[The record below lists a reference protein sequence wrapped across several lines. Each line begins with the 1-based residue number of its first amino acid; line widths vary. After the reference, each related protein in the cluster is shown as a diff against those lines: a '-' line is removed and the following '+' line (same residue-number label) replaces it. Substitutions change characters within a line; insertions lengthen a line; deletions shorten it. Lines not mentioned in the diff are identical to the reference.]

1 MTSFL
6 VLAFCTVLT
15 LLGDYCIKLSTETAG
30 GLRSPMFI
38 LGALFYGIPAL
49 GWFYL
54 MSHHSLASVGV
65 FYSAATIVFLAG
77 LGVIVFKEP
86 LGWRD
91 MMGLFLAVA
100 AVFMMSASE
109 V

>member
-1 MTSFL
+1 MHSFL
-6 VLAFCTVLT
+6 ILAFCTAFT
-15 LLGDYCIKLSTETAG
+15 LLGDYCIKLSTQASTG
-30 GLRSPMFI
+30 VRSPVFL

-54 MSHHSLASVGV
+54 MSHHSLATVGV
-65 FYSAATIVFLAG
+65 YYSAATLVFLAG

-91 MMGLFLAVA
+91 MMGLTLAIA
-100 AVFMMSASE
+100 AVFMMSTGEA
-109 V
+109 

>member
-1 MTSFL
+1 MNSYL
-6 VLAFCTVLT
+6 VLAFCTALT
-15 LLGDYCIKLSTETAG
+15 LLGDYCIKISTEAAG
-30 GLRSPMFI
+30 GIRSPVFI

-54 MSHHSLASVGV
+54 MSHHSLATVGV
-65 FYSAATIVFLAG
+65 FYSASTIVFLAA

-91 MMGLFLAVA
+91 MMGVILAVS
-100 AVFMMSASE
+100 AVLMMSTSE
-109 V
+109 A

>member
-1 MTSFL
+1 MFTFF
-6 VLAFCTVLT
+6 VLALCVGLTV
-15 LLGDYCIKLSTETAG
+15 LGDYCIKLSTQQAA
-30 GLRSPMFI
+30 GLRSPVFL

-54 MSHHSLASVGV
+54 MSHHSLATAGV
-65 FYSAATIVFLAG
+65 YYSAATIVFLAG

-86 LGWRD
+86 LTWRD
-91 MMGLFLAVA
+91 MMGLTLAIA
-100 AVFMMSASE
+100 AVFVMSAGE